1 MQSDLPGRCLH
12 RFEHL
17 PQERLTLREPDPC
30 QPSAD
35 SLCKILQAIVEVLGR
50 SHLMLNLLQALALLF
65 PLLSAQVQARQT
77 GLEFGQ
83 QQNAGLVRVEQ
94 SLTFLCR
101 RIELPFQGGTLG
113 RHESGVSGRRGCAS
127 NRIAQETR
135 VAECLDHF

>member
-1 MQSDLPGRCLH
+1 MQPDLPGRCLH

-30 QPSAD
+30 QPSAEF
-35 SLCKILQAIVEVLGR
+35 LREILQAIVEVLGH
-50 SHLMLNLLQALALLF
+50 SHLMLRLFQTHALFF
-65 PLLSAQVQARQT
+65 PLPSTQFQARQT
-77 GLEFGQ
+77 GLELGQ

-94 SLTFLCR
+94 PLTFLCR
-101 RIELPFQGGTLG
+101 RIELPLQGGTLG